1 MAQLR
6 VSYQD
11 PDGRGYYYPFFINFI
26 VSLSDNVSY
35 PWFAPAGTRRGVI
48 SNTEVAKVLRGKEL
62 YLTLDEVLLS
72 EYGANMIK
80 TEPGIM
86 YVEFPDERDITMF
99 LLRWS

>member
-26 VSLSDNVSY
+26 VS
-35 PWFAPAGTRRGVI
+35 
-48 SNTEVAKVLRGKEL
+48 TEVAKVLRGKEL

-72 EYGANMIK
+72 EYGAGMIK

-99 LLRWS
+99 LLRYS